1 MQFMWYLSIRYVER
15 GRGGQGRQDKGKR
28 GREGVEEKQ
37 EGYEKKKEN
46 PSTEA
51 GILAKQVSRT

>member
-15 GRGGQGRQDKGKR
+15 RRGGQGRQDKGER
-28 GREGVEEKQ
+28 GREKGWGRYKRAM
-37 EGYEKKKEN
+37 KKKKN

-51 GILAKQVSRT
+51 GVLAKQVSRA